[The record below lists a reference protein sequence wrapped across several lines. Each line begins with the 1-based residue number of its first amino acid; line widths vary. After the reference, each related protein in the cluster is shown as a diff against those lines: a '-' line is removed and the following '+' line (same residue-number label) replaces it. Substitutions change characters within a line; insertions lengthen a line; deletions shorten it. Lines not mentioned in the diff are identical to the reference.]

1 MKRYGILDN
10 ITSPADLRGLSYDT
24 LGVLCASL
32 REFIVDSVSRTGGH
46 LASNLGVVEL
56 AVALEREFDS
66 TRDRI
71 IYDVGHQSYV
81 HKILTG
87 RRDRFDTLRQY
98 GGLSGF
104 MKPEE
109 SVTDPCVTG
118 HASDSVS
125 VALGMAHARTLKNQ
139 KYHVVAVIGDGAL
152 TGGMAYEA
160 LSNAGTSGEP
170 LLVVLNDNNMSIA
183 KNVGGLSRHLSRLR
197 VSPRYLHT
205 KARVKERL
213 ARIPGGGAVSRGISR
228 MKARMKR
235 LLLPTSLFEQMGFIY
250 LGPVDGH
257 DLKSVCELLAQA
269 KKIKKPVLLHVMTQ
283 KGRGYAPS
291 EREPEKYHGVSP
303 FDPLTG
309 AFKAT
314 KKEDFSACFGR
325 ELCAFAEKDAR
336 ICAITAAMPS
346 GTGLTRFASRFP
358 DRFFDVGIAEEHA
371 VAMAAGMAAQG
382 LVPVVA
388 IYSTFLQR
396 AYDQLVHDVAIEG
409 LHVVLCVDRAGIVG
423 ADGATHNG
431 VLDVAFLRSIPGI
444 KIFCPSNFA
453 ELRSMMSHALYHE
466 SGPVA
471 IRYPRGGEGAFRKDT
486 AGETIACVREA
497 AGHTVTLLT
506 HGVLVNEAIAAAD
519 MLENKGVHAQVY
531 KVNEIGNGLAD
542 AFRER
547 AQELSGWCVVVEDV
561 VESGSLGEWVA
572 AHQGGRVD
580 RLNTG
585 DRFLPHGGVNE
596 LYRHCGIDAEG
607 IASFV
612 IKNRKGKENDLG

>member
-1 MKRYGILDN
+1 MKQYGILDN

-24 LGVLCASL
+24 LGVLCAAL

-66 TRDRI
+66 SRDRI

-87 RRDRFDTLRQY
+87 RRDRFAALRQY

-109 SVTDPCVTG
+109 SAADPCVTG
-118 HASDSVS
+118 HASNSVS

-183 KNVGGLSRHLSRLR
+183 QNVGGLSRHLSRLR
-197 VSPRYLHT
+197 VSPRYLHA
-205 KARVKERL
+205 KARVKDRL
-213 ARIPGGGAVSRGISR
+213 ARIPGGGAITRAISR
-228 MKARMKR
+228 CKARLKR

-269 KKIKKPVLLHVMTQ
+269 KKMKKPVLLHVMTQ
-283 KGRGYAPS
+283 KGRGYVPS

-309 AFKAT
+309 AFLSVS
-314 KKEDFSACFGR
+314 KEDFSACFGR

-346 GTGLTRFASRFP
+346 GTGLTRFAQRFP

-396 AYDQLVHDVAIEG
+396 AYDQLVHDVAIEH
-409 LHVVLCVDRAGIVG
+409 LHVVFCVDRAGIVG

-431 VLDVAFLRSIPGI
+431 VLDVAYLRSVPGV
-444 KIFCPSNFA
+444 KIFCPANFA
-453 ELRSMMSHALYHE
+453 ELRSMMSRALYHE
-466 SGPVA
+466 TGPVA
-471 IRYPRGGEGAFRKDT
+471 IRYPRGGEGAFRTD
-486 AGETIACVREA
+486 ASQGALVRVREA
-497 AGHTVTLLT
+497 AGYDVTLIT
-506 HGVLVNEAIAAAD
+506 YGVLVNEAVEAAEVLAQ
-519 MLENKGVHAQVY
+519 KGVRAQVY
-531 KVNEIGNGLAD
+531 KVNEISPAL
-542 AFRER
+542 EETLK
-547 AQELSGWCVVVEDV
+547 AQAAELSGWMVVIEDV
-561 VESGSLGEWVA
+561 VDRGSLGEWIA
-572 AHQGGRVD
+572 ARRDGKTVR
-580 RLNTG
+580 RNTG
-585 DRFLPHGGVNE
+585 DRFLPHGSVGE
-596 LYRHCGIDAEG
+596 LYRHCGLDAAG
-607 IASFV
+607 IAAFV
-612 IKNRKGKENDLG
+612 LDNRQGKGDGLG

>member
-1 MKRYGILDN
+1 MKILDT
-10 ITSPADLRGLSYDT
+10 I
-24 LGVLCASL
+24 
-32 REFIVDSVSRTGGH
+32 ESVSQLRSLSNQQLTQLCQELRTLIIDTTLKNGGH
-46 LASNLGVVEL
+46 LSSNLGVVEL
-56 AVALEREFDS
+56 TVALLCSFHVPEDK
-66 TRDRI
+66 I
-71 IYDVGHQSYV
+71 IFDVGHQSYAY
-81 HKILTG
+81 KILTG
-87 RRDRFDTLRQY
+87 RYKQFSTLRKKD
-98 GGLSGF
+98 GIAGF
-104 MKPEE
+104 PRTSE
-109 SVTDPCVTG
+109 SEYDAFDAG
-118 HASDSVS
+118 HASTSLSAGLGLARARDIRGQHHHVVS
-125 VALGMAHARTLKNQ
+125 V
-139 KYHVVAVIGDGAL
+139 VGDGAL
-152 TGGMAYEA
+152 SGGMCYEA
-160 LSNAGTSGEP
+160 LDDGGQIQTP
-170 LLVVLNDNNMSIA
+170 FIVILNDNRMSIA
-183 KNVGGLSRHLSRLR
+183 RSVGGVSQYLSRLR
-197 VSPRYLHT
+197 TGRHYRSFKKRVQ
-205 KARVKERL
+205 KAVTAIPKIGPGMARGMERL
-213 ARIPGGGAVSRGISR
+213 KNRIKYFV
-228 MKARMKR
+228 
-235 LLLPTSLFEQMGFIY
+235 LPNVIFEELGFTYI
-250 LGPVDGH
+250 GPIDGH
-257 DLKSVCELLAQA
+257 D
-269 KKIKKPVLLHVMTQ
+269 IKKLCDLFDHAKTLKQPCFLHVITQ
-283 KGRGYAPS
+283 KGKGYTPA
-291 EREPEKYHGVSP
+291 EANPEKYHGVAPYQIETPTPEKRTSN
-303 FDPLTG
+303 
-309 AFKAT
+309 
-314 KKEDFSACFGR
+314 SALVGQTLEC
-325 ELCAFAEKDAR
+325 LAEQTPYLA
-336 ICAITAAMPS
+336 AITAAMPS
-346 GTGLTRFASRFP
+346 GTGLETFGKRFP

-388 IYSTFLQR
+388 MYSTFLQR

-409 LHVVLCVDRAGIVG
+409 LHVIFCVDRAGIVG

-506 HGVLVNEAIAAAD
+506 HGVMINEAIAAAD
-519 MLENKGVHAQVY
+519 ILESKGVHAQIY

-547 AQELSGWCVVVEDV
+547 EQELSGWCVVVEDV